1 LTKAILYVLTACLA
15 LVTFI
20 GTTNAHDAS
29 GMEASSH
36 EDQLPPPWPYHF
48 MFVFAGFISLAG
60 GAFTARYLKQR
71 KGWMRLHKNLA
82 LIGVS
87 FVLMG
92 LSTAAYMV
100 SVYMGTH
107 FEREMHAYLGASVFV
122 FIIAIPILGMLQ
134 FRLKN
139 RKIRVFHRWSGRVTI
154 LLMIFTIFAG
164 IQMVLSMLAQSAGSG
179 T

>member
-1 LTKAILYVLTACLA
+1 MLYILIISYLA
-15 LVTFI
+15 TVIFI
-20 GTTNAHDAS
+20 GITTAHNAS
-29 GMEASSH
+29 GEEASAH
-36 EDQLPPPWPYHF
+36 EDQLPPPWPYHLI
-48 MFVFAGFISLAG
+48 FVFAGFTSLAG
-60 GAFTARYLKQR
+60 GAFTARYLKQM

-100 SVYMGTH
+100 SVYMGTY
-107 FEREMHAYLGASVFV
+107 FEQELHAYLGASVFV
-122 FIIAIPILGMLQ
+122 FVIATPMLGMLQ
-134 FRLKN
+134 FKLKN
-139 RKIRVFHRWSGRVTI
+139 KKIRVAHRWSGRITI

-164 IQMVLSMLAQSAGSG
+164 VQMVLSMIAQSAGIG